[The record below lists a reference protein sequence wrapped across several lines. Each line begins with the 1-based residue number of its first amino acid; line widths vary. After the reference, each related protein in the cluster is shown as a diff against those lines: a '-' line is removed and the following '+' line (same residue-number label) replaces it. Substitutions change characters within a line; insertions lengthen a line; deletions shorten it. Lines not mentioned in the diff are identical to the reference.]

1 MGLDTSF
8 MTLNAK
14 TEIASLRN
22 HRDFSDLFF
31 EQDPEPYWPD
41 YTDFLVEVPM
51 IDVVAARLG
60 IDDARVVRAEAALS
74 EAEFEAVCLADEDD
88 HDPADLL
95 PVYRRLL
102 QRLREA
108 AAGPDP
114 LLCVWSA

>member
-8 MTLNAK
+8 MTLNSK
-14 TEIASLRN
+14 REIAYLRN
-22 HRDFSDLFF
+22 HRDFSALFF
-31 EQDPEPYWPD
+31 DQDPEPYWAG
-41 YTDFLVEVPM
+41 YTDFLVDISM

-74 EAEFEAVCLADEDD
+74 EAQFEAFCAAEEDD
-88 HDPADLL
+88 HDPADFL

-102 QRLREA
+102 QKLREA
-108 AAGPDP
+108 AAGPEP